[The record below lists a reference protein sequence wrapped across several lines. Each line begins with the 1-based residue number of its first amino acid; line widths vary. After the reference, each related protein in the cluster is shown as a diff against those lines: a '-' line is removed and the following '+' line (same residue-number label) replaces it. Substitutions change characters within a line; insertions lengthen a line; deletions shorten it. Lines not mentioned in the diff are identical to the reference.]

1 MGLDSVELIIK
12 VEKHFD
18 ISIPDEEAAKL
29 YTVGALH
36 EYVYAALQRRS
47 PRQKGYVD
55 VFDELRSLIV
65 EQLGVDPRHVQPEAH
80 FVNDL
85 RVD

>member
-1 MGLDSVELIIK
+1 MGLDSVELVMK

-18 ISIPDEEAAKL
+18 ISIPDEDAEKL
-29 YTVGALH
+29 YTVGLLH

-47 PRQKGYVD
+47 PGCKGYTQ
-55 VFDELRSLIV
+55 VFDEIQSLV
-65 EQLGVDPRHVQPEAH
+65 VAQLGIDPSLVQPEAH

-85 RVD
+85 RID